1 MILICTFYSGDCM
14 RQPLYYFIAPF
25 LVFILTVPACQ
36 NTNIRDNIVRKNV
49 PAVQAF
55 PSTYTPIASAPVL
68 IRNATILTGTGEQL
82 NNMSILLENGKIT
95 AMGAALEA
103 PADAQVLDGRGK
115 WVSPGLIDV
124 HSHLGVYPSPA
135 HEANADGNEVSDP
148 NTAQVWAEHSVW
160 TQDPQFTLALAG
172 GVTTLQILP
181 GSANLFGGRG
191 VTLKN
196 IPARTVQ
203 GMKFPGAPY
212 SLKMACGEN
221 PKRVYGERKQAP
233 ASRMGNVAG
242 YRAAW
247 IAATEYNRLLDKYQQ
262 QLAKGEEADPPVRD
276 LQLETLGEALR
287 GNILVHN
294 HCYRAEEM
302 AVMLDI
308 AAEFGYKVTAVHHAV
323 EAYKIAD
330 ILARE
335 NVCAAMWP
343 EWWGF
348 KHEAYDMVEENV
360 VMVDQAG
367 ACAIIHTDSAITIQ
381 HLNQE
386 AAKAMAAGNRAH
398 YNISRAHAIQW
409 VTLNPARALGIAD
422 QTGSLEVGKNADV
435 VIWDGDPFSVFTRAE
450 KVYIDGALM
459 FDRQNSAF
467 QPVSD
472 FDLGILDPQG
482 ERL

>member
-1 MILICTFYSGDCM
+1 MTRSTCVLIARIALLTFFVS
-14 RQPLYYFIAPF
+14 
-25 LVFILTVPACQ
+25 ACQ
-36 NTNIRDNIVRKNV
+36 TSGVREDIIEAGFTS
-49 PAVQAF
+49 PEAF
-55 PSTYTPIASAPVL
+55 PSTYSAIPARPVL
-68 IRNATILTGTGEQL
+68 IKNATLLTGTGKQID
-82 NNMSILLENGKIT
+82 NTTILLSAGRI
-95 AMGAALEA
+95 AAIGSAVEV
-103 PADAQVLDGRGK
+103 PADARVIDGKGK

-124 HSHLGVYPSPA
+124 HSHLGVYPAPE
-135 HEANADGNEVSDP
+135 HEAAQDGNEITGP
-148 NTAQVWAEHSVW
+148 NTAQVWAEHSVY

-196 IPARTVQ
+196 TPARTVQ
-203 GMKFPGAPY
+203 AMKFPGAPH

-221 PKRVYGERKQAP
+221 PKRVYGKNKQAP
-233 ASRMGNVAG
+233 ASRMANVAG

-247 IAATEYNRLLDKYQQ
+247 IAAAEYKRKQDKYRKQTEQ
-262 QLAKGEEADPPVRD
+262 GEEADAPIRD
-276 LQLETLGEALR
+276 LQLETLAEVLR

-308 AAEFGYKVTAVHHAV
+308 AREFGYQVTAFHHAV

-330 ILARE
+330 LLAAN

-348 KHEAYDMVEENV
+348 KHEAFDMVEENV
-360 VMVDQAG
+360 VMVDKAG

-386 AAKAMAAGNRAH
+386 AAKVMASGNKAG
-398 YNISRAHAIQW
+398 YEISRAHAIQW
-409 VTLNPARALGIAD
+409 ITLNAARALGIAE
-422 QTGSLEVGKNADV
+422 QTGSLEVGKMADI
-435 VIWDGDPFSVFTRAE
+435 VIWNGDPFSIFSKAE
-450 KVYIDGALM
+450 KVFIDGALM
-459 FDRQNSAF
+459 YDRLDSKR
-467 QPVSD
+467 QPVTD